1 MRSCYAGCMIKD
13 AIFAIIIAI
22 YVTLGVEIAT
32 RLWASLP

>member
-1 MRSCYAGCMIKD
+1 MIRN

-22 YVTLGVEIAT
+22 YVTLGVEIAM

>member
-1 MRSCYAGCMIKD
+1 MIRD

-22 YVTLGVEIAT
+22 YVTLGVEIAA